1 MILLGQDRCN
11 TKGGFRH
18 VALLRSRAQ
27 NAGFVRCFGLH
38 GRCSRL
44 VHDEHAKPGMAHAHL
59 LVPKRRPRED
69 VEFTV
74 VHFAGEVRYSCTNFL
89 EKNNANNRYVVKILK
104 RIACACVYAFI
115 GEKPMRL
122 GKSSEKN

>member
-27 NAGFVRCFGLH
+27 VAGFVRCFGLH

-44 VHDEHAKPGMAHAHL
+44 VHDEHAKPGTLSRILGFQIA
-59 LVPKRRPRED
+59 K
-69 VEFTV
+69 
-74 VHFAGEVRYSCTNFL
+74 GKQFL
-89 EKNNANNRYVVKILK
+89 T
-104 RIACACVYAFI
+104 
-115 GEKPMRL
+115 EKP
-122 GKSSEKN
+122 